1 MLTVQIAARST
12 MWNILYYLSHHGEFC
27 NPSSVAPWAESEIW
41 RNLVLAP
48 LNPFRDFSGRKLT
61 ELFPLIEWECYV
73 QRQGFTTLHQ
83 IVCGL
88 SGLSLQVELQNST
101 CINRLDRDGRSALWY
116 TVKHGNLNYV
126 RMLLE
131 QGADPNIRDP
141 LFWALGNEPQDFPMK
156 LLVNFGA
163 SLGHSISPSHGWLPW
178 PYIGL
183 DSQALET
190 DELLVRYGMN
200 LNHRAKW
207 HGVENVSILMLVTQT
222 NAPHRLKQLIK
233 FGADIESID
242 EEGKTAI
249 MYATCGSSTK
259 EFETLARAGARI
271 DLKTS
276 TGSTILHLAIAQTTS
291 TAYRDQKSS
300 VFKVPSLCE
309 AMRDTDLTNIDLDA
323 EDEDGH
329 RAFDL
334 LRMRNGPNWDRYC
347 QAKGIE
353 TCWWLNFDE
362 AHRKEMENGGRFNR
376 EKDLKNEMNA
386 ICALEK
392 LLHHIQELQG
402 VPTSS
407 RYPPLGEYLSR
418 DAEDKAVPGAW
429 PAY

>member
-1 MLTVQIAARST
+1 
-12 MWNILYYLSHHGEFC
+12 MWSILLYLSHHGEFC

-41 RNLVLAP
+41 RSLVLAP
-48 LNPFRDFSGRKLT
+48 LNPRGFPVKLT
-61 ELFPLIEWECYV
+61 ERFPLLEWECYV

-88 SGLSLQVELQNST
+88 NSLSLQVELERST
-101 CINRLDRDGRSALWY
+101 SINRLDRDGRSAIWY
-116 TVKHGNLNYV
+116 AVRHSRLTYV
-126 RMLLE
+126 RMPLE
-131 QGADPNIRDP
+131 QGADPKIGDP
-141 LFWALGNEPQDFPMK
+141 TFWALGNKPQDFPLIK
-156 LLVNFGA
+156 LLLDYGA
-163 SLGHSISPSHGWLPW
+163 SLSHSISPYGWLPW
-178 PYIGL
+178 PCITI

-190 DELLVRYGMN
+190 DELLVRYGID
-200 LNHRAKW
+200 LNHRVKW
-207 HGVENVSILMLVTQT
+207 LGVEDVTILMLMAK
-222 NAPHRLKQLIK
+222 NDAPHRLEQLIK

-249 MYATCGSSTK
+249 MYATCDSSTK
-259 EFETLARAGARI
+259 AFETLARAGARN
-271 DLKTS
+271 DLKTF
-276 TGSTILHLAIAQTTS
+276 TGRTILHLAIAQTTS
-291 TAYRDQKSS
+291 SANTDEWSS

-309 AMRDTDLTNIDLDA
+309 AMCDTDLTNIDLEV

-334 LRMRNGPNWDRYC
+334 LRMRNGSNWDLYC
-347 QAKGIE
+347 QAKGIN
-353 TCWWLNFDE
+353 TYWWLNCDE
-362 AHRKEMENGGRFNR
+362 AYRKEMEKEGEFSRA
-376 EKDLKNEMNA
+376 EDLKNEMNA

-402 VPTSS
+402 VPESD